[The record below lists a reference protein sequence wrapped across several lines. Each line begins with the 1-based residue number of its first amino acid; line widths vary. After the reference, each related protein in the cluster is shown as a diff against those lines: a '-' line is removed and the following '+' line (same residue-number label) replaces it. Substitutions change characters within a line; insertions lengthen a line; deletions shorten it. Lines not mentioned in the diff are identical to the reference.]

1 MSLATAESLRTPSS
15 PICKPWKCVC
25 IGEATRATVSG
36 CRGVILRRVEV
47 IGTDLA
53 RRATNNLLGR
63 QHACPDEAAY
73 DDVPRGGVA
82 HRGPRAF
89 RRAELVSRSALQV
102 G

>member
-73 DDVPRGGVA
+73 PMVCDAQGSGPIMFPWRG
-82 HRGPRAF
+82 
-89 RRAELVSRSALQV
+89 L
-102 G
+102 